1 MSSFSSSAPGVT
13 VVTAVRNGRATL
25 EDTIRTVLAQTY
37 PGVEHVVVDAASTD
51 GTQEMLA
58 GCGARVRWV
67 SERDLGPYDG
77 MNKGIGMVEDPSRY
91 IVILNADDMFHAP
104 DAVER
109 MMSGSAGEDFLYG
122 RLERFDEELNY
133 RDVIGREVR
142 GRKLLYGMRC
152 HHQTVFCRR
161 AVFDRIGRFDLQ
173 YRIAADYDWVL
184 RAFHDPGV
192 SRRFVPVT
200 VATMRRG
207 GLSDVRYPESARER
221 WRIVRQRFPSVD
233 LVRYTLWT
241 GFGDYGRFWLQQA
254 LKRVGLLNALRRTAK
269 AVRR

>member
-1 MSSFSSSAPGVT
+1 MISPSPAHPGVT
-13 VVTAVRNGRATL
+13 IVTAVRNGRATL
-25 EDTIRTVLAQTY
+25 DDTIRSVLAQTY
-37 PGVEHVVVDAASTD
+37 SDVEHLVVDAASTD

-58 GCGARVRWV
+58 GFGARVRWV
-67 SERDLGPYDG
+67 SERDRGPYDG

-91 IVILNADDMFHAP
+91 IVILNADVRFHAS

-109 MMSGSAGEDFLYG
+109 MMKGSAGEDFLYG
-122 RLERFDEELNY
+122 RLERFDEDLNY
-133 RDVIGREVR
+133 RDVIGREVQ
-142 GRKLLYGMRC
+142 GRMLLYGMRC

-161 AVFDRIGRFDLQ
+161 AVFDRIGLFDLQ

-207 GLSDVRYPESARER
+207 GLSDVRYLDSVRER
-221 WRIVRQRFPSVD
+221 RRIVRRRFPFAD

-241 GFGDYGRFWLQQA
+241 GFGDYGRFWLQRA
-254 LKRVGLLNALRRTAK
+254 LKRAGLLKAVRRGAK